1 MFISNENFNAITVI
15 FVYDT
20 ERTLVF
26 ITIIISQQFHKN

>member
-1 MFISNENFNAITVI
+1 MLISNENFDAITVI

-20 ERTLVF
+20 ERTLAL